1 MEAALQV
8 VEEVGAA
15 VTEKEVEAV
24 EVMEIMEEV
33 VVGAV
38 KEAKVGVEEEN
49 QEAMVENPLVV
60 GATRSNCLK
69 LVLKFCQSP
78 GVNPFRKNHL

>member
-49 QEAMVENPLVV
+49 Q
-60 GATRSNCLK
+60 
-69 LVLKFCQSP
+69 
-78 GVNPFRKNHL
+78 